1 MTYQNKLRP
10 WCIVQQLPEMKR
22 VIIDRFRHYQDADAR
37 AKFLGDKTPSASFV
51 VLFAPDAPVV
61 AATPAVPDAVAP
73 AH

>member
-22 VIIDRFRHYQDADAR
+22 VNIDRFRHYQDADAR
-37 AKFLGDKTPSASFV
+37 AKFLCEKTPNASFV

-61 AATPAVPDAVAP
+61 ADAAAS